1 MRAFHVLLLGSS
13 VEESPGRTGMSQL
26 KSGSVHHDRAY
37 FYHAATSPLR
47 REAREAMA
55 CTVPGNPGAIH
66 GSGRAARALLEDA
79 REGIASLLG
88 VGPLEIVFTSGGTES
103 DMLAV
108 MGAVRDGH
116 ALVSA
121 VEHPAVG
128 GLVSPWLLGK
138 RCELLPVNHAGLVD
152 PDEVGG
158 HSSNLDV
165 VSVMAVNNETG
176 ACQPV
181 SRVAEAAHQAGAL
194 MHTDAVQA
202 LGHIPVDLDGW
213 GVDLASFSAHKIGG
227 PVGIGALWVKR
238 GVELRPV
245 SPGGGQQYGMRSGTQ
260 PVALACGFAAALR
273 ACVDEF
279 ATMTARWQSWRR
291 RVIAWCRQQPEVTVD
306 DAPMTSPSIIH
317 LSVAGARGTDLVMLA
332 DRDGIDL
339 SAGSACHA
347 GVSRP
352 SPTMLAMGR
361 DDDAASSGLRISM
374 GYTTTDVDID
384 RLLVT
389 LPATIR
395 KASGAR

>member
-1 MRAFHVLLLGSS
+1 
-13 VEESPGRTGMSQL
+13 MSQL
-26 KSGSVHHDRAY
+26 KPGSVHHDRAY
-37 FYHAATSPLR
+37 FDHAATSPLR

-79 REGIASLLG
+79 REEIASLLG

-194 MHTDAVQA
+194 MHTDA
-202 LGHIPVDLDGW
+202 
-213 GVDLASFSAHKIGG
+213 
-227 PVGIGALWVKR
+227 
-238 GVELRPV
+238 
-245 SPGGGQQYGMRSGTQ
+245 
-260 PVALACGFAAALR
+260 
-273 ACVDEF
+273 
-279 ATMTARWQSWRR
+279 
-291 RVIAWCRQQPEVTVD
+291 
-306 DAPMTSPSIIH
+306 
-317 LSVAGARGTDLVMLA
+317 
-332 DRDGIDL
+332 
-339 SAGSACHA
+339 
-347 GVSRP
+347 SRP
-352 SPTMLAMGR
+352 LAT
-361 DDDAASSGLRISM
+361 SLLTS
-374 GYTTTDVDID
+374 TD
-384 RLLVT
+384 
-389 LPATIR
+389 
-395 KASGAR
+395 GG

>member
-1 MRAFHVLLLGSS
+1 
-13 VEESPGRTGMSQL
+13 MSQP
-26 KSGSVHHDRAY
+26 KPGSVHHDRAY
-37 FYHAATSPLR
+37 FDHAATSPLR
-47 REAREAMA
+47 PEALEAM
-55 CTVPGNPGAIH
+55 TGDVPGNPGAIH

-79 REGIASLLG
+79 REEIANLLG
-88 VGPLEIVFTSGGTES
+88 VAPLEIVFTSGGTES

-108 MGAVRDGH
+108 MGAVRDRH

-128 GLVSPWLLGK
+128 GLTSPWLLGQ
-138 RCELLPVNHAGLVD
+138 RCELLPVDHAGRVD
-152 PDEVGG
+152 PTDVGA
-158 HSSNLDV
+158 HSGSLDV

-176 ACQPV
+176 VCQPI
-181 SRVAEAAHQAGAL
+181 SQVAEAAHRAGAL

-202 LGHIPVDLDGW
+202 LGHIPVDLDAW
-213 GVDLASFSAHKIGG
+213 GADLASFSAHKIGG

-238 GVELRPV
+238 GVDVHPV
-245 SPGGGQQYGMRSGTQ
+245 SPGGGQQYGIRSGTQ
-260 PVALACGFAAALR
+260 TVALARGFAAALQ
-273 ACVDEF
+273 ACIDEF
-279 ATMTARWQSWRR
+279 ATMTARWRSLRQRI
-291 RVIAWCRQQPEVTVD
+291 IAWCQQQPGVTVD

-317 LSVAGARGTDLVMLA
+317 LSIAGARGTDIVMLA

-361 DDDAASSGLRISM
+361 TDDVASSGVRISM
-374 GYTTTDVDID
+374 GYTTTNSDID
-384 RLLVT
+384 RLLTV
-389 LPATIR
+389 LPVAIN

>member
-1 MRAFHVLLLGSS
+1 
-13 VEESPGRTGMSQL
+13 MSQL
-26 KSGSVHHDRAY
+26 KPGSVHHDRAY
-37 FYHAATSPLR
+37 FDHAATSPLR

-79 REGIASLLG
+79 REEIASLLG

-108 MGAVRDGH
+108 MGAVRDGR

-158 HSSNLDV
+158 HSGNLDV

-238 GVELRPV
+238 GVKLHPV
-245 SPGGGQQYGMRSGTQ
+245 SPGGGQQYGIRSGTQ

-279 ATMTARWQSWRR
+279 DTMTARWQSWRQ

-317 LSVAGARGTDLVMLA
+317 LSVAGTRGTDLVMLA
-332 DRDGIDL
+332 DRDGVDL

-384 RLLVT
+384 RLLAT
-389 LPATIR
+389 LPAAIR

>member
-1 MRAFHVLLLGSS
+1 
-13 VEESPGRTGMSQL
+13 MSQL
-26 KSGSVHHDRAY
+26 KPGSVHHDRAY
-37 FYHAATSPLR
+37 FDHAATSPLR

-79 REGIASLLG
+79 REEIASLLG

-158 HSSNLDV
+158 HSGNLDV

-202 LGHIPVDLDGW
+202 LGHIPVDLS
-213 GVDLASFSAHKIGG
+213 L
-227 PVGIGALWVKR
+227 
-238 GVELRPV
+238 
-245 SPGGGQQYGMRSGTQ
+245 
-260 PVALACGFAAALR
+260 
-273 ACVDEF
+273 
-279 ATMTARWQSWRR
+279 
-291 RVIAWCRQQPEVTVD
+291 
-306 DAPMTSPSIIH
+306 IH
-317 LSVAGARGTDLVMLA
+317 
-332 DRDGIDL
+332 I
-339 SAGSACHA
+339 
-347 GVSRP
+347 
-352 SPTMLAMGR
+352 
-361 DDDAASSGLRISM
+361 
-374 GYTTTDVDID
+374 
-384 RLLVT
+384 
-389 LPATIR
+389 
-395 KASGAR
+395 